1 MSATFTIDLARP
13 GRAQRPKWD
22 WFLGPD
28 GPRHLAMV
36 VAGGVALVVLVG
48 ATGLL
53 PRYLKYSSEVQSIA
67 KLRADV
73 AAADRELSTLQTSL
87 RDVDAGTRR
96 RVRWSEILPV
106 LSRSLPTAL
115 RIDRITLTKGS
126 PPPKGAPTGSA
137 QPTDS
142 KPGDAK
148 ANELVLQIDASTTVV
163 PGGSRLVDI
172 ANFMS
177 DVAKDPAVHR
187 RFQLKT
193 WEVQRP
199 REQSGDNQ
207 LRINIVFG
215 EKRS

>member
-1 MSATFTIDLARP
+1 MSAPFNIDLARP
-13 GRAQRPKWD
+13 GRAQRSKWD

-28 GPRHLAMV
+28 GARHLAMV
-36 VAGGVALVVLVG
+36 IAGGVGLVVLVG
-48 ATGLL
+48 AAGLL
-53 PRYLKYSSEVQSIA
+53 PRYLEYSSEVQSIA

-73 AAADRELSTLQTSL
+73 AAADRELSTLQASL
-87 RDVDAGTRR
+87 RDVDAGARR

-106 LSRSLPTAL
+106 LSRSLPATL
-115 RIDRITLTKGS
+115 RIDRITLSKGS
-126 PPPKGAPTGSA
+126 PPPKGTAASSTRL
-137 QPTDS
+137 TES

-177 DVAKDPAVHR
+177 DVAKDPAVNR

-207 LRINIVFG
+207 LRINIAFG

>member
-1 MSATFTIDLARP
+1 MSAPFNIDLARP
-13 GRAQRPKWD
+13 GRAQRSKWD

-28 GPRHLAMV
+28 GARHLAMV
-36 VAGGVALVVLVG
+36 IAGGVGLVVLVG
-48 ATGLL
+48 AAGLL
-53 PRYLKYSSEVQSIA
+53 PRYLEYSSEVQSIA

-73 AAADRELSTLQTSL
+73 AAADRELSTLQASL
-87 RDVDAGTRR
+87 RDVDAGARR

-106 LSRSLPTAL
+106 LSRSLPATL
-115 RIDRITLTKGS
+115 RIDRITLSKGS
-126 PPPKGAPTGSA
+126 PPPKGTAA
-137 QPTDS
+137 S

-177 DVAKDPAVHR
+177 DVAKDPAVNR

-207 LRINIVFG
+207 LRINIAFG